1 MMPPFPRIVLIYVEE
16 EEEEIHPSA
25 FMRLIYASYLA
36 GSAPVA

>member
-1 MMPPFPRIVLIYVEE
+1 MMPPFPRIVLIYVE